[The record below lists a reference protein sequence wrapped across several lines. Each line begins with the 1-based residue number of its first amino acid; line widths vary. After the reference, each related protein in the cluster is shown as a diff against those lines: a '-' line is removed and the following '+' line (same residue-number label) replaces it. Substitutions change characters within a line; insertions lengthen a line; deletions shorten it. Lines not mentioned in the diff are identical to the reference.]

1 MPFAGAGEFTG
12 AMGWLLPVVI
22 ADESCWLEKR
32 ERNAHKNLT
41 RASGEQ
47 TMPVDARRGASQ
59 SDELQA
65 AHTGGLSFCAGLRT
79 LDLDQQS
86 GFRGADRARDTS
98 YGVSFMLFSPQLT

>member
-12 AMGWLLPVVI
+12 AMGWLVPVVI

-79 LDLDQQS
+79 LI
-86 GFRGADRARDTS
+86 
-98 YGVSFMLFSPQLT
+98 